1 MEFTVFKFNK
11 IILAALAAVMFA
23 LAGTAHAQGKIAVL
37 DIERA
42 IYNSD
47 AAKARIEAFNA
58 QADTV
63 ESNKTMER
71 LQQDGQTLVEK
82 LRAEEAILSPE
93 QKAELQKKIQGIQS
107 DMQYEAKKMQQ
118 AQGELIANIQRELG
132 PNLGKVIDEI
142 VKEEGIGLLMTQ
154 PQVPQLKQLFLY
166 VDTGYDITAKVTD
179 RLNKQN

>member
-1 MEFTVFKFNK
+1 MELTVFKMNK
-11 IILAALAAVMFA
+11 IILASLATILFA
-23 LAGTAHAQGKIAVL
+23 MSAATQAQGKIAVL

-63 ESNKTMER
+63 ASNKTMER
-71 LQQDGQTLVEK
+71 LQQDGQKLVEK

-93 QKAELQKKIQGIQS
+93 QKAEMQKKIQGIQS

-118 AQGELIANIQRELG
+118 AQGELVANIQRELG

>member
-1 MEFTVFKFNK
+1 MFKFNK
-11 IILAALAAVMFA
+11 IILATLATVM
-23 LAGTAHAQGKIAVL
+23 LSVAGTAQAQGKIAVL

-58 QADTV
+58 QPDTV

-71 LQQDGQTLVEK
+71 LQGEGQKLVEK

-93 QKAELQKKIQGIQS
+93 QKAEMQKKIQGIQS

-118 AQGELIANIQRELG
+118 AQAELVANIQRELG
-132 PNLGKVIDEI
+132 PNLGKVIDAI